1 MPDYGDGQ
9 WSDYITWGVFFW
21 GQQEVIDLS
30 SIVPE
35 EPDVYVL

>member
-1 MPDYGDGQ
+1 MLDYGDGL
-9 WSDYITWGVFFW
+9 WSNYTTWGVFFW
-21 GQQEVIDLS
+21 GIDLS

>member
-1 MPDYGDGQ
+1 MPDYGNGQ
-9 WSDYITWGVFFW
+9 WSDYATWGVFFW
-21 GQQEVIDLS
+21 GKVIDLS